1 LKKQEIDMRRKPQ
14 SEEQKLEALAATMR
28 RAHETAEADHEQ
40 KAVDAH
46 HELNRPDHAKGR
58 PFRDHGCSNAG
69 NDGGC

>member
-1 LKKQEIDMRRKPQ
+1 MRRKPQ
-14 SEEQKLEALAATMR
+14 SEEQKLEALARTMR
-28 RAHETAEADHEQ
+28 LAHETAEPDQEQ

-58 PFRDHGCSNAG
+58 PIGRQGCSNAG